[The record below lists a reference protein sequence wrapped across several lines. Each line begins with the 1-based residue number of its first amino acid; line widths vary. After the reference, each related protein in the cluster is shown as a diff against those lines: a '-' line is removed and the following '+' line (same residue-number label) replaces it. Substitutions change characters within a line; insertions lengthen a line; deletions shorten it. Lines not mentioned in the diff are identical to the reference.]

1 MTDAPA
7 IYEAWSDGSCL
18 GNPGPGGFAAVVLH
32 PDTRADI
39 AVVVG
44 GEPRPTNQRM
54 EMTAAARAIAA
65 TPPGARIVVHTDSK
79 YVVDGMTKWT
89 RGWARSGWKKQD
101 GAPVANLDLWQ
112 ELVSVCSGRFVSW
125 IHVRGHVGIDLNE
138 RVDRLANTEARRMEA
153 TSVAASSKPGAA
165 KLATPVRAA
174 RRWINT
180 KP

>member
-44 GEPRPTNQRM
+44 GELSTTNQRM

-65 TPPGARIVVHTDSK
+65 TPLGARVVVHTDSK

-101 GAPVANLDLWQ
+101 GAPVANVELWQ
-112 ELVSVCSGRFVSW
+112 ELVSACSIRKVSW

-138 RVDRLANTEARRMEA
+138 RVDRLANTEARRMK
-153 TSVAASSKPGAA
+153 ASSVDPSPKP
-165 KLATPVRAA
+165 RAA
-174 RRWINT
+174 LAPTRSPRRWINT
-180 KP
+180 KL

>member
-18 GNPGPGGFAAVVLH
+18 GNPGPGGYAAVVLH
-32 PDTRADI
+32 PETRADI

-44 GEPRPTNQRM
+44 GEPRTTNQRM
-54 EMTAAARAIAA
+54 EMTAAVRAIGA
-65 TPPGARIVVHTDSK
+65 TPDGSRVVVHTDSK

-89 RGWARSGWKKQD
+89 RGWIRVGWKKQD
-101 GAPVANLDLWQ
+101 GSPVANCDLWQ
-112 ELVSVCSGRFVSW
+112 ELVSASSTRKVSW

-138 RVDRLANTEARRMEA
+138 RVDRLAVAEARRMKA
-153 TSVAASSKPGAA
+153 SAPAASPSLPAA
-165 KLATPVRAA
+165 HSR
-174 RRWINT
+174 RRWVNT